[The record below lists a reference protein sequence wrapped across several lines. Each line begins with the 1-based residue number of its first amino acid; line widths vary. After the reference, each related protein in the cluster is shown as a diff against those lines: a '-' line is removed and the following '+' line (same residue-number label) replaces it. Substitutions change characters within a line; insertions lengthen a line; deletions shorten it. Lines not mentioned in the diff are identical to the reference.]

1 MRIGLTIR
9 SFYAHYGGLQ
19 AHAEQ
24 LVRELQSRGHE
35 VVILTRSVS
44 HSPSYRDFFFFS
56 ESVSHT
62 EVNGLPV
69 TVLCHPQWLN
79 PLMWVVS
86 KCLGR
91 PTLWNFGI
99 GLVEWVFLRQTLTAF
114 QTVDVIHHVGQADEL
129 IGFVAAAAARDL
141 KVPFLVQPTAHP
153 GQWGDS
159 PLDRYLYQQADR
171 LLVHTEYERASLKQ
185 MGLDTTFDVV
195 GNGVEDRHDG
205 DGDRFRQKYGIDGPM
220 FLFLGRKSRDKGYP
234 LVKTAFRQVRLQ
246 HPQALLVCIG
256 PATEVEA
263 STISEKGILEMGFVS
278 PQEKQDALAACTAL
292 CVPSEGESF
301 GLVYMEAARYVKP
314 SIARR
319 LPVLEELLGQY
330 EAALLVGAACGSGN
344 QVELQPVELTEA
356 MMRVLNDGV
365 HTTSIGQNA
374 YRISEEFLWSRV
386 VLRFEAAYQRAI
398 YDVPRKLYREIR

>member
-35 VVILTRSVS
+35 VIILTRSVS

-129 IGFVAAAAARDL
+129 IGFVAAAAARAI

-159 PLDRYLYQQADR
+159 PLDQYLYQQADR
-171 LLVHTEYERASLKQ
+171 LLVYTEYERASLKQ

-195 GNGVEDRHDG
+195 GSGVEDRQDG
-205 DGDRFRQKYGIDGPM
+205 DGDRFRQKYGIEGSL
-220 FLFLGRKSRDKGYP
+220 FLFLGRKSSDKGYP
-234 LVKTAFRQVRLQ
+234 LVKAAFHQVHAL
-246 HPQALLVCIG
+246 HPQVTLVCIG
-256 PATEVEA
+256 PSTEAIA
-263 STISEKGILEMGFVS
+263 STEPQEGVLELGFLS
-278 PQEKQDALAACTAL
+278 FQEKQDALAACTAL

-301 GLVYMEAARYVKP
+301 GLVYMEAARYAKP

-319 LPVLEELLGQY
+319 LPVLEELLGQHK
-330 EAALLVGAACGSGN
+330 AALLLGTACGSGN
-344 QVELQPVELTEA
+344 QIDLQPAELSEA
-356 MMRVLNDGV
+356 MMRVLNDGAI
-365 HTTSIGQNA
+365 TTSIGQNA

-398 YDVPRKLYREIR
+398 ANFP